1 MARDRK
7 PRRGAG
13 RHGAP
18 AAGGRPERG
27 RPERGRP
34 ERGRP
39 ERGKSQRGPER
50 APQRGRGAPARKP
63 VHKSPPPSPVRAHSK
78 LPEVVVGPPGLP
90 RPGEWLFTTR
100 PGADVDLVEELFYA
114 DAKTQP
120 RPVAPSLVAARSKK
134 GELAFARQGFPVH
147 AVVETAQLGDAVS
160 AALQAS
166 GAPQPW
172 ALDVWVP
179 DSDEGN
185 LLASRAASLAP
196 TLRTTTAWTDKRVAD
211 ARAALAENGLY
222 AQACLLPPGDRVVV
236 GVGPV
241 RDAPSLAPG
250 GRLRVHVPDAAP
262 SRAAMKLLEAFAWLD
277 RAPDAGDVC
286 VDLGA
291 APGGWSWV
299 LLERHAGIIAVDP
312 AFLARSLQG
321 KKGVQHE
328 RRDAFKYEPPGQVDW
343 LFSDMAWRPLESA
356 ALLAKWARRGW
367 ARLLIANIK
376 LPMRKKA
383 EMLVRVRE
391 ILTDGGWSNLRV
403 RQLYHD
409 REEVT
414 VAAVRI

>member
-1 MARDRK
+1 MAHGLQPFGGK
-7 PRRGAG
+7 RREK
-13 RHGAP
+13 
-18 AAGGRPERG
+18 RPEK
-27 RPERGRP
+27 RPE
-34 ERGRP
+34 
-39 ERGKSQRGPER
+39 K
-50 APQRGRGAPARKP
+50 K
-63 VHKSPPPSPVRAHSK
+63 PPPPPRAHTK
-78 LPEVVVGPPGLP
+78 LPEVVVGPEGLP
-90 RPGEWLFTTR
+90 RAGEWLMTTR
-100 PGADVDLVEELFYA
+100 PGAEIDLIEELYYA
-114 DAKTQP
+114 DAKSAP
-120 RPVAPSLVAARSKK
+120 RPVAPSLVAARAKK
-134 GELAFARQGFPVH
+134 GEPAFARQAFPVH
-147 AVVETAQLGDAVS
+147 AVVENALASRAVAEAL
-160 AALQAS
+160 AAT
-166 GAPQPW
+166 GEPQTW

-185 LLASRAASLAP
+185 PLAQRAAELAAAVQLAP
-196 TLRTTTAWTDKRVAD
+196 AWANKRVAD

-222 AQACLLPPGDRVVV
+222 AQACLLPPGDRVAV
-236 GVGPV
+236 GVLPA

-299 LLERHAGIIAVDP
+299 LLERRARVLAIDP

-321 KKGVQHE
+321 KRGLEHL
-328 RRDAFKYEPPGQVDW
+328 RRDAFKYEPKEPVDW

-367 ARLLIANIK
+367 ARFLVANIK

-391 ILTDGGWSNLRV
+391 ILGDGGWSNLRV

-414 VAAVRI
+414 VAGVRL